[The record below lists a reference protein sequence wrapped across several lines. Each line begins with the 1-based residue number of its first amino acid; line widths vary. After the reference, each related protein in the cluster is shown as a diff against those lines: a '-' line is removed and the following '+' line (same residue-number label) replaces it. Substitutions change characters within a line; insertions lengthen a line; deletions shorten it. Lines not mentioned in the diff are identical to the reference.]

1 MPSVIYT
8 RLQNNITQLVAQF
21 RDFNRVDA
29 SLPPNQIKLRALISL
44 IHAEF
49 ETYFE
54 QVGNYIIDFFQNGT
68 MTTTQSATIKGSIL
82 CYGNKSYEGGLESY
96 FDRINSNV
104 LQLKSIISSNN
115 GIKEKDILKIILP
128 LSFPVSLLDQT
139 WLNTINSFGSL
150 RGELIHRNLNQI
162 SRVIGYDYFDAI
174 ISTIVIPGINP
185 IDQYFVTNFN
195 LP

>member
-1 MPSVIYT
+1 MT
-8 RLQNNITQLVAQF
+8 QF
-21 RDFNRVDA
+21 RDFKRADA
-29 SLPPNQIKLRALISL
+29 SLPLNQIKLRALISL

-54 QVGNYIIDFFQNGT
+54 EVGNHVVDFFQNST
-68 MTTTQSATIKGSIL
+68 MTTNQSDTIKVSIL
-82 CYGNKSYEGGLESY
+82 CYGNKSFEGSLDSY
-96 FDRINSNV
+96 SDRINSNI

-128 LSFPVSLLDQT
+128 LSFPVSTLDQT
-139 WLNTINSFGSL
+139 WLNTINSFGSM

-162 SRVIGYDYFDAI
+162 TRVIGYDYFDAI
-174 ISTIVIPGINP
+174 ISTIIIPGIDP
-185 IDQYFVTNFN
+185 IDNYFVSSFS